1 MATNKRKCVCE
12 FEINASTK
20 MLYPYIFT
28 AGGLAQ
34 WFADDVTVDEDKNF
48 NFIWEGA
55 DHKAT
60 MAAHRVNNFVRF
72 EFIPDDPNEDPS
84 YFELRLEMNE
94 LTESVFLKVI
104 DYSDFDDEEE
114 LRDLWEGLVNE
125 LKEIVGG

>member
-1 MATNKRKCVCE
+1 MATKKRKCVCE

-20 MLYPYIFT
+20 MLYPYLYT

-34 WFADDVTVDEDKNF
+34 WFCDDVTVDEDKNF
-48 NFIWEGA
+48 NFIWDGS
-55 DHKAT
+55 DHKARIV
-60 MAAHRVNNFVRF
+60 AHRVNNFVRF
-72 EFIPDDPNEDPS
+72 EFIPEENDDDPT

-104 DYSDFDDEEE
+104 DYSDFEDEDE
-114 LRDLWEGLVNE
+114 LRDLWEGLIGD